1 MKVVERSCQTSSNPS
16 FIPMNTFSKIFILL
30 AVAALLV
37 TGTSCHTVRGVGSDV
52 RAVGNGIQRAAE

>member
-1 MKVVERSCQTSSNPS
+1 
-16 FIPMNTFSKIFILL
+16 MNTFSKIFALL
-30 AVAALLV
+30 ALASLLLL